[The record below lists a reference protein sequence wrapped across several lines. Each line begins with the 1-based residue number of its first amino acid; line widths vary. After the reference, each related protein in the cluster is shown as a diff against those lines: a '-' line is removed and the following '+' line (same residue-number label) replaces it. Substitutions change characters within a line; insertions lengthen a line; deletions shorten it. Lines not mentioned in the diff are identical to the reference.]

1 MIKIKFISLCVLLSV
16 FFITSCSKIRESA
29 GVNRKSIDEFKV
41 YQNPPLIIPPDFDLI
56 APEQLQ
62 EKNIEDIDKELAKE
76 ILFGLDEKN
85 KEGEKKISTMNE
97 ILKKSDALNAS
108 DGDASG
114 YGTLPVTQTLQMA
127 RAGAF
132 VRSMLAR
139 GAPSD
144 TLSVGVRKGNPNTVT
159 MWFYIRSPV
168 EVEEYYNKL
177 RNPDSV
183 PLDGGSPQEPEG
195 GGDS

>member
-1 MIKIKFISLCVLLSV
+1 MIKIKFLSLFVLLSV
-16 FFITSCSKIRESA
+16 IFITSCSKIRESA

-108 DGDASG
+108 DDIRTDIDENFAKKKKTNNIFNIEWENEEEILDAVNESKRIREKVFSG
-114 YGTLPVTQTLQMA
+114 ESIA
-127 RAGAF
+127 
-132 VRSMLAR
+132 
-139 GAPSD
+139 
-144 TLSVGVRKGNPNTVT
+144 
-159 MWFYIRSPV
+159 
-168 EVEEYYNKL
+168 
-177 RNPDSV
+177 
-183 PLDGGSPQEPEG
+183 EG
-195 GGDS
+195 EIPIKTEKNNIKKKKRFIFF